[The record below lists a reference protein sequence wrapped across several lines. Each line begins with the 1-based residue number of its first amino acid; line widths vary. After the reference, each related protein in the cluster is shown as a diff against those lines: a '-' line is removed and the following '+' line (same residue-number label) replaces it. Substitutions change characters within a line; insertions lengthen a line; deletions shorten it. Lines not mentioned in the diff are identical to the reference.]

1 MPDTKQLAGGERSDA
16 PSGYKVEL
24 ALSAWM
30 SARARLLADD
40 NDLAHDEQAL
50 AGLLGDET
58 GTVDEILGRVL
69 RAARQAKSMADAAG
83 EMIEDMQAR
92 KARYAR
98 RNESLRGTAF
108 AIMEATERKKFEA
121 PDMTVTIRAGQPS
134 LVITDEDAI
143 PDIYVRVERK
153 VDRATLLSALKSGHT
168 VEGCELSN
176 SLPTLSIRSK

>member
-1 MPDTKQLAGGERSDA
+1 MTDTKQLAAGERSDA
-16 PSGYKVEL
+16 PSGYKVQL

-30 SARARLLADD
+30 SARARLLTDD

-50 AGLLGDET
+50 TELLGDET

-83 EMIEDMQAR
+83 EMIEDIQAR

-98 RNESLRGTAF
+98 RNDALRTTAF
-108 AIMEATERKKFEA
+108 AILEALDRKKHEM

-134 LVITDEDAI
+134 VVITDEDAI
-143 PDIYVRVERK
+143 PDIYVRIERK
-153 VDRATLLSALKSGHT
+153 VDRATLLSALKAGHT
-168 VEGCELSN
+168 VEGATLSN
-176 SLPTLSIRSK
+176 GLASLSIRTK